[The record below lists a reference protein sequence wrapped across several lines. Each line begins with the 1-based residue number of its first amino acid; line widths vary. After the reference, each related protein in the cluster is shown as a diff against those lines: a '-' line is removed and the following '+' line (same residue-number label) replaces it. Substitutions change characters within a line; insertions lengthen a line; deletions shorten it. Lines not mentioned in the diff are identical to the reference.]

1 MSSTCVNCNIQNS
14 NPSISDFNSRARQ
27 NPNAI
32 LMKKKYNAGVALE
45 TGGNPISSVVNVSS
59 QSSAPSFSSASQTQS
74 NTDTSTSIRRVIDV
88 AAQSGLG
95 SGDSERKNASKTS
108 QETANLLN
116 QLLNVDSDIVVVD
129 TSRYKQRKEARL
141 SSVKKIDKDEI
152 KIDVQK
158 LQDVKLTKQ
167 QQIVTDRKV
176 KVKKNKTSVQYINQ
190 RKKGKSVG
198 TDLSSTPSFKAKL
211 SVLLQ
216 QNIATESVD
225 LKSDLPKNFDGT
237 VVWKDYIYPPR
248 NQGLCGSC
256 WAFASNFTLS
266 SRLSIYSKGKY
277 NPKLST
283 AKMIFCS
290 LNEFKTNDVNVFL
303 NDIKTNLS
311 KGKLFDFNESV
322 DTNISTYSCSG
333 ENLLNAWQYL
343 YRYGVPADKCFY
355 YGDEDDF
362 DNVTPDLTNIDEISA
377 VCGEYSTGF
386 FDYCPSSKKKM
397 VVYKAGG
404 FYMVP
409 GIKSSDPTKPAGSEY
424 NIRKEIYKW
433 GPVTSGLMVYQDF
446 MDWDGKGIYKYDGK
460 SEKIGGHAIVIMGWG
475 ETSRGTKY
483 WIVRNSWGPDWG
495 DKGYFKIVR
504 GKNMCEIEDNVV
516 VGVPDI
522 PGIRLFVDYPFLYQR
537 EDFVSKQ
544 LWKIRNNGL
553 KETTLEKLAL
563 GKITFDELEPSN
575 HFLAKDFPNFYNFI
589 AAEVDT
595 PIESFTLFK
604 QNTKEEVSIYFKILV
619 IVCLIMILL
628 II

>member
-1 MSSTCVNCNIQNS
+1 MGSEMCIRDS
-14 NPSISDFNSRARQ
+14 
-27 NPNAI
+27 
-32 LMKKKYNAGVALE
+32 
-45 TGGNPISSVVNVSS
+45 
-59 QSSAPSFSSASQTQS
+59 
-74 NTDTSTSIRRVIDV
+74 TSTSIRRVIDV
-88 AAQSGLG
+88 ASQSGLG
-95 SGDSERKNASKTS
+95 SGESDRKNASKTS

-116 QLLNVDSDIVVVD
+116 QLLNVDSDIVIVD
-129 TSRYKQRKEARL
+129 TARYKQRKEARL
-141 SSVKKIDKDEI
+141 STAKKIDTEEI
-152 KIDVQK
+152 KADVQK
-158 LQDVKLTKQ
+158 LQEVKLTKQ
-167 QQIVTDRKV
+167 QQVVTDRKV
-176 KVKKNKTSVQYINQ
+176 KVKKNKTSVQYTTQ

-198 TDLSSTPSFKAKL
+198 TDLASTPSFKAKL

-216 QNIATESVD
+216 QNIATESVN
-225 LKSDLPKNFDGT
+225 LKSDLPKNFDGR
-237 VVWKDYIYPPR
+237 VAWKDNIYPPR

-283 AKMIFCS
+283 AKMIFCT

-311 KGKLFDFNESV
+311 KGKLFDFTDSV
-322 DTNISTYSCSG
+322 NTDELTYSCSG

-343 YRYGVPADKCFY
+343 YRYGVPADNCFF

-362 DNVTPDLTNIDEISA
+362 DNTTPDLTNIDEINS

-386 FDYCPSSKKKM
+386 FDSCPASKKKM

-446 MDWDGKGIYKYDGK
+446 MDWDGKGIYQYDGK

-475 ETSRGTKY
+475 ETSRGKKY
-483 WIVRNSWGPDWG
+483 WIVRNSWGAEWG

-537 EDFVSKQ
+537 EDFISKQ

-553 KETTLEKLAL
+553 KETTLENLAL
-563 GKITFDELEPSN
+563 GNITFDDIEPSN
-575 HFLAKDFPNFYNFI
+575 NFLAEDFPNFYKFV
-589 AAEVDT
+589 AAEVNNNT
-595 PIESFTLFK
+595 IENFTIFEK
-604 QNTKEEVSIYFKILV
+604 NTKGNIYFKILV

>member
-1 MSSTCVNCNIQNS
+1 MSSTCTNCNIQNS

-32 LMKKKYNAGVALE
+32 LIKKKYNAGVALE
-45 TGGNPISSVVNVSS
+45 TGGNPIASVVNVSS
-59 QSSAPSFSSASQTQS
+59 QSSAPSLSSSSSFQS
-74 NTDTSTSIRRVIDV
+74 NSETSTSIKRVIDV
-88 AAQSGLG
+88 ASQSGLG
-95 SGDSERKNASKTS
+95 SGESERKNASKTS

-116 QLLNVDSDIVVVD
+116 QLLNVDSDIVIVD
-129 TSRYKQRKEARL
+129 TARYKQRKEARL
-141 SSVKKIDKDEI
+141 SSAKKIDTDEI
-152 KIDVQK
+152 KADVQK
-158 LQDVKLTKQ
+158 LQEIKLTKQ
-167 QQIVTDRKV
+167 QKVVTDRKI
-176 KVKKNKTSVQYINQ
+176 KVKKTKTAVQNRVQNK
-190 RKKGKSVG
+190 RAKSVG
-198 TDLSSTPSFKAKL
+198 TDLASTPSFQAKL

-216 QNIATESVD
+216 QNIATESVN
-225 LKSDLPKNFDGT
+225 LKSDLPKNFDGR
-237 VVWKDYIYPPR
+237 VAWKDYIYPPR

-311 KGKLFDFNESV
+311 KGKLFDYTESV
-322 DTNISTYSCSG
+322 DKNEATYSCSG

-343 YRYGVPADKCFY
+343 YRYGAPADNCFL
-355 YGDEDDF
+355 YGDEDEF
-362 DNVTPDLTNIDEISA
+362 DNATPDLTNIDEITA

-386 FDYCPSSKKKM
+386 FDSCPSSKKKM

-433 GPVTSGLMVYQDF
+433 GPTTSGIMVYQDF
-446 MDWDGKGIYKYDGK
+446 IDWDGKGIYQYDGK

-475 ETSRGTKY
+475 ETSRGKKY
-483 WIVRNSWGPDWG
+483 WIVRNSWGAEWG

-537 EDFVSKQ
+537 EDFISKQ

-553 KETTLEKLAL
+553 KETTLENLAL
-563 GKITFDELEPSN
+563 GNIKFNDIESSN
-575 HFLAKDFPNFYNFI
+575 HFLAEDFPNFYKFI
-589 AAEVDT
+589 AADVNNT
-595 PIESFTLFK
+595 IENFTIFK
-604 QNTKEEVSIYFKILV
+604 KNTKGNIYFKILV